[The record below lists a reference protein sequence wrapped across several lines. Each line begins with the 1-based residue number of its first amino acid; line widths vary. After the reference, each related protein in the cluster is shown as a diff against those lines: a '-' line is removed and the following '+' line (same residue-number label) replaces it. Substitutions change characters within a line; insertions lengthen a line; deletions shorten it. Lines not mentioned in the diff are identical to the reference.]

1 MPKPVRNVIIGG
13 VLLHLAL
20 GTLYSWGCV
29 QPYVTSY
36 ISRLHDPTVTIQD
49 TSIVFAFAGLG
60 HSLTSPFVGLLQDKK
75 RLGLRGTAVVGAS
88 LVALATL
95 ASSMA
100 TSVFE
105 LASLNAVLGVGVAFA
120 YTCPLVSG
128 YALMPDR
135 KGTVSGFVVAG
146 FGAGAAV
153 FDAVATAVVNPSN
166 TPPDPAAG
174 YYGEEVAGRVP
185 LMYMILGSCY
195 LTLGLFG
202 SWMIANPPDDDARG
216 SSQRYTRASCDAV
229 RSSANSDTLCGSNS
243 NTSGIAYRGRTPHR
257 RDCSEENNGA
267 CELRNVVVGAQPRLA
282 SPSSSPFLAME
293 PGDQEGQ
300 VQGQEQEGDRRKHF
314 NLMLPPKSVSAC
326 SSAATAAVDP
336 LSPIK
341 NATLARGG
349 GSGYAS
355 IQQEQERQYEPSDL
369 EAKKVATNKNTAAAG
384 AAAAGERQVEVW
396 ELLRENDFYHLAA
409 TMLCTAVSGLYIAGN
424 YKGIARDIF
433 PNADRFLSILG
444 SVASL
449 FNASGRVIGGLSVDR
464 FGCFA
469 TLLVQAGFATCLLLI
484 LCLVQANRPSFF
496 VAICLMHSLYGSNF
510 AIYPTLAA
518 DLFGATTAGPNYG
531 LVFMVFGVGSFLFML
546 WLATEAKTSGQIFL
560 MCACISLSGTANV
573 ALLWSR
579 QRRRGKLATGY
590 ISSVP

>member
-1 MPKPVRNVIIGG
+1 MGAPSNYQLFTRARQRGIGF
-13 VLLHLAL
+13 VHPFPIDAHEHASCSSCFSLSACCLCLL
-20 GTLYSWGCV
+20 
-29 QPYVTSY
+29 
-36 ISRLHDPTVTIQD
+36 DE
-49 TSIVFAFAGLG
+49 
-60 HSLTSPFVGLLQDKK
+60 SL
-75 RLGLRGTAVVGAS
+75 S
-88 LVALATL
+88 LP
-95 ASSMA
+95 
-100 TSVFE
+100 
-105 LASLNAVLGVGVAFA
+105 LNLFLS
-120 YTCPLVSG
+120 LVSG
-128 YALMPDR
+128 E
-135 KGTVSGFVVAG
+135 KV
-146 FGAGAAV
+146 
-153 FDAVATAVVNPSN
+153 
-166 TPPDPAAG
+166 
-174 YYGEEVAGRVP
+174 
-185 LMYMILGSCY
+185 
-195 LTLGLFG
+195 
-202 SWMIANPPDDDARG
+202 
-216 SSQRYTRASCDAV
+216 SSQRYARASCDAV
-229 RSSANSDTLCGSNS
+229 RSSANSDTICGRTS
-243 NTSGIAYRGRTPHR
+243 NTSGIAHRGRTPHR
-257 RDCSEENNGA
+257 PECSEENNGV
-267 CELRNVVVGAQPRLA
+267 CELRNAVVGAQPRLA

-293 PGDQEGQ
+293 TGDEEGQ
-300 VQGQEQEGDRRKHF
+300 VQGQEQEGDRRTHF
-314 NLMLPPKSVSAC
+314 NPMLPPKGVSAC
-326 SSAATAAVDP
+326 SSVATAAVDP
-336 LSPIK
+336 LSPTK

-349 GSGYAS
+349 GGGYAP
-355 IQQEQERQYEPSDL
+355 IRQEQERQYKPSDL
-369 EAKKVATNKNTAAAG
+369 EAKKVATNRSTAAAAA
-384 AAAAGERQVEVW
+384 AAAAGERQLEVW
-396 ELLRENDFYHLAA
+396 ELLRDIDFYHLAA

-469 TLLVQAGFATCLLLI
+469 TLLVQAGSATCLLLI

-590 ISSVP
+590 VSRVP

>member
-1 MPKPVRNVIIGG
+1 MPKPVHNVIIGG

-128 YALMPDR
+128 YALMPNR

-166 TPPDPAAG
+166 TPPDPATG

-185 LMYMILGSCY
+185 SMYMILGSCY

-202 SWMIANPPDDDARG
+202 SWMIANPPDDDARVG
-216 SSQRYTRASCDAV
+216 SSQRYARAPCDAA
-229 RSSANSDTLCGSNS
+229 RSSANNDTSGGSIS
-243 NTSGIAYRGRTPHR
+243 NTSGIAYRGRHPHR
-257 RDCSEENNGA
+257 RDCSKDNNGA
-267 CELRNVVVGAQPRLA
+267 GELRNAVVGAQPRLA

-293 PGDQEGQ
+293 TGDKEGQ
-300 VQGQEQEGDRRKHF
+300 VQGQEQQGDRRKHF
-314 NLMLPPKSVSAC
+314 NLSLPPKGVSAC
-326 SSAATAAVDP
+326 SSAATAAVGP
-336 LSPIK
+336 LSPTK
-341 NATLARGG
+341 SATLARGG
-349 GSGYAS
+349 GCGYEP
-355 IQQEQERQYEPSDL
+355 IQQEQERQHEPSGL
-369 EAKKVATNKNTAAAG
+369 EAKRVATNKTT
-384 AAAAGERQVEVW
+384 AAAAGERQLEVW

-469 TLLVQAGFATCLLLI
+469 TLLVQAGSATCLLLI
-484 LCLVQANRPSFF
+484 LCRVQANRPSFF

-518 DLFGATTAGPNYG
+518 ELFGVATAGPNYG

-546 WLATEAKTSGQIFL
+546 WLATDAKTSGQIFL
-560 MCACISLSGTANV
+560 ACACVSLTGTANV

-579 QRRRGKLATGY
+579 QRRRRKLATGCV
-590 ISSVP
+590 SSVP